1 MKISF
6 VFRDRKR
13 QDNKQALRI
22 RISDGRDVKP
32 IVINTNLYLHKK
44 YWDKAES
51 RVTKQ
56 HTDHI
61 TINRAIKKYKD
72 RKEHCQNKY
81 DADEWSIRQ
90 IANYMESQSNFGFI
104 DDYVKEIFRKR
115 KTNVTF
121 TDYLQKLSIIKGHM
135 GIKGKLKFKD
145 VNRNFF
151 YEFLNK
157 LQKKGLSKAT
167 IRSYSI
173 AIGSILKDAFEEG
186 VIQEIPKRPKE
197 LTRGGKTDRNRKR
210 KQIETCNPEQIEKAI
225 LGAKN
230 VAQLQSVGFWL
241 LAFCLRGFYPADI
254 VKMEEAELDEPTLI
268 KLLRNE
274 LFIEHLRSKSEHTDN
289 EHMYIHIDFETTY
302 RLIRRLKFMTAYTH
316 HNRQDFVADIDDELK
331 IFDYNPTEEYK
342 KHLNRWAIHTRRV
355 RPYGMSMKN
364 ARKTFLTYAKALG
377 IDEDTR
383 LILVGRKNDP
393 IFSASYDDN
402 TNPIIR
408 NKVTEAHK
416 LILKRFNVPKLVNM
430 YTAKLQTLNVPIWVK
445 KEANQLS
452 WSKTLKENNPITE
465 KFSFSP
471 KYKWYFRRSQTF
483 GQSKHLH
490 IPKFK
495 ELVKLAEQM
504 QKIEKKKEKVIKL
517 YPQLKRA

>member
-1 MKISF
+1 MRISF
-6 VFRDRKR
+6 KINSRVRK
-13 QDNKQALRI
+13 DGKQNI
-22 RISDGRDVKP
+22 RIVVSDGRNVKP
-32 IVINTNLYLHKK
+32 LYVQTPLNIFSK
-44 YWDKAES
+44 YWDRAES
-51 RVTKQ
+51 RVSNKHPEFQ
-56 HTDHI
+56 I
-61 TINRAIKKYKD
+61 INRKIKAYKD
-72 RKEHCQNKY
+72 RKEHCINKF
-81 DADEWSIRQ
+81 DADEWSLAQVR
-90 IANYMESQSNFGFI
+90 NYMDGQSDYSFV
-104 DDYVKEIFRKR
+104 DDYVNEIFRKR

-121 TDYLQKLSIIKGHM
+121 TDYLQKLNILKGHM
-135 GIKGKLKFKD
+135 GIKGKLRFKD
-145 VNRNFF
+145 INRNWFF
-151 YEFLNK
+151 ELLRK
-157 LQKKGLSKAT
+157 LQSRGLTKSS

-186 VIQEIPKRPKE
+186 VIQEIPKRPQE
-197 LTRGGKTDRNRKR
+197 LTRGGKTDRNKKR
-210 KQIETCNPEQIEKAI
+210 KQIESCNPEQIEKAI

-230 VAQLQSVGFWL
+230 IAQLQSVGFWL

-254 VKMEEAELDEPTLI
+254 VKMEEAELDEPTLL

-316 HNRQDFVADIDDELK
+316 HNRQSFVADIDDELK
-331 IFDYNPTEEYK
+331 IFDYNPTEEYR
-342 KHLNRWAIHTRRV
+342 KHLSRWAIHTRRV
-355 RPYGMSMKN
+355 RKYGMSMKN

-430 YTAKLQTLNVPIWVK
+430 YTAKLQTLNVPIWVR
-445 KEANQLS
+445 KEADFLS
-452 WSKTLKENNPITE
+452 WSKTLPEDNPITY
-465 KFSFSP
+465 KFSYTP
-471 KYKWYFRRSQTF
+471 KYKWYFRGSQTF
-483 GQSKHLH
+483 GKSKILH

-495 ELVKLAEQM
+495 DLVKLAEQM
-504 QKIEKKKEKVIKL
+504 QKFEKKKEKVIKL

>member
-32 IVINTNLYLHKK
+32 IVINTNLYLLKK
-44 YWDKAES
+44 YWDKAEN

-56 HTDHI
+56 HTDHE

-90 IANYMESQSNFGFI
+90 IANYMESQSNFAFI
-104 DDYVKEIFRKR
+104 DDYVNEIFRKR

-121 TDYLQKLSIIKGHM
+121 TDYLQKLNILKGHM

-151 YEFLNK
+151 YELLQK
-157 LQKKGLSKAT
+157 LQTRGLSKSS

-186 VIQEIPKRPKE
+186 VIQEIPKRPRE
-197 LTRGGKTDRNRKR
+197 LTRGGKKDRNRKR
-210 KQIETCNPEQIEKAI
+210 KQIETCSPEQIEKAI

-254 VKMEEAELDEPTLI
+254 VKMEEAEIDEPTLL
-268 KLLRNE
+268 KLFRNE

-331 IFDYNPTEEYK
+331 IFDYNPTAEYK

-416 LILKRFNVPKLVNM
+416 LILKRFNVSKLVNM
-430 YTAKLQTLNVPIWVK
+430 FSARLQALNVPIWVK
-445 KEANQLS
+445 KEADS
-452 WSKTLKENNPITE
+452 DT
-465 KFSFSP
+465 KFKYDD
-471 KYKWYFRRSQTF
+471 KYKWYFRRSQRF
-483 GQSKHLH
+483 GVSKHSH
-490 IPKFK
+490 VPRFK
-495 ELVKLAEQM
+495 ELVQLQM
-504 QKIEKKKEKVIKL
+504 RLKELKKEEDKVIKM
-517 YPQLKRA
+517 YPQLKQA